1 MPSANVNPV
10 RGQNLPMETEPVL
23 AFYKDG
29 LTFVPHYRNRKYFVG
44 LGYGKHNFTLYKQ
57 ADLLK
62 MGAKPVTIPLWHR
75 GAEGIVDKD
84 HP

>member
-10 RGQNLPMETEPVL
+10 KGSNLPAEHEPTL
-23 AFYKDG
+23 AFVLDG
-29 LTFVPHYRNRKYFVG
+29 LTFVPHYRNRKFFVG
-44 LGYGKHNFTLYKQ
+44 LGYGRHNFTCYRQ

>member
-1 MPSANVNPV
+1 MPSTNVNPV
-10 RGQNLPMETEPVL
+10 KGSNLPAEHEPAL
-23 AFYKDG
+23 AFYKNG
-29 LTFVPHYRNRKYFVG
+29 LTYVPHYRNRKFFVG